1 MGLKDLF
8 HWRSTK
14 TEDDYASER
23 PEIHEDY
30 EAHKD
35 DVYIDSRWAGSEADR
50 TAADDLD
57 SY

>member
-8 HWRSTK
+8 HRRAK
-14 TEDDYASER
+14 TEEDGADER

-35 DVYIDSRWAGSEADR
+35 DIYVDSRWAGSQADR
-50 TAADDLD
+50 AATDDLD
-57 SY
+57 SF